1 MFRTVSNCHQQ
12 KLQILDQVSK
22 DRYIPTKEKL
32 KKQVS
37 QWILFFQTIGSLIN
51 NIVIIKNESICNY
64 INLVIFHFHW
74 IKTSPGKLR
83 FHLIIIKLIT
93 PVLAMEPSVRKVRL
107 ADKTG
112 GLVWSRANMR
122 EQTKYCDVTL
132 ISKEGVQLSS
142 HRLIFGVTSTFLQSE
157 MQRNSRHEIVMK
169 TVKTEVLSALLSCI
183 YKGEAV
189 ISEKNLHLQVLPDNF
204 SNKEE
209 AAEEARKYKQA

>member
-1 MFRTVSNCHQQ
+1 
-12 KLQILDQVSK
+12 
-22 DRYIPTKEKL
+22 
-32 KKQVS
+32 
-37 QWILFFQTIGSLIN
+37 
-51 NIVIIKNESICNY
+51 
-64 INLVIFHFHW
+64 
-74 IKTSPGKLR
+74 
-83 FHLIIIKLIT
+83 
-93 PVLAMEPSVRKVRL
+93 
-107 ADKTG
+107 
-112 GLVWSRANMR
+112 MR